1 MTPCSEHALA
11 LHALADGELDAMAT
25 VALEAHLR
33 DCPGCRAEFETIEVV
48 RTALGSPDARPRVP
62 QALRERTAALGG
74 EPIAA
79 TPSRARRLH
88 WASFGGG
95 GAIGAL
101 AASIALLLAVPELS
115 GPSLSDD
122 LVASHVRSLQASHLV
137 DIQTSNR
144 HVVKPW
150 FNGRIDFAPPVPDLA
165 QQGFPLVGG
174 RLDVIGRRTVAAI
187 VYRRGLHTINLFVWP
202 AGTAPIGSQ
211 GAQAR
216 DSYGLVH
223 WTEGGLD
230 YWAVSDV
237 SAKDLADFARAFR
250 AAARG

>member
-11 LHALADGELDAMAT
+11 LHALADGELDAIAT

-33 DCPGCRAEFETIEVV
+33 ECPGCRAELDTIEAV
-48 RTALGSPDARPRVP
+48 RTALGSADVRPRAP
-62 QALRERTAALGG
+62 QALRERVGALVEKPVTRGRG
-74 EPIAA
+74 
-79 TPSRARRLH
+79 RGLDWR
-88 WASFGGG
+88 SFGGG

-101 AASIALLLAVPELS
+101 AASIALLIAVPQVS
-115 GPSLSDD
+115 APSLPDE
-122 LVASHVRSLQASHLV
+122 LVAGHVRSLQASHLV

-174 RLDVIGRRTVAAI
+174 RLDVIGKRTVAAI
-187 VYRRGLHTINLFVWP
+187 VYKRGLHTINLFVRP
-202 AGTAPIGSQ
+202 AGAFSTGGPGMQ
-211 GAQAR
+211 TR
-216 DSYGLVH
+216 DSYALFH
-223 WTEGGLD
+223 WTAGGLD

-237 SAKDLADFARAFR
+237 SSKDLAQFAQAFR
-250 AAARG
+250 AAAGG